1 SKGSRALWK
10 ELEVQL
16 EGAADKGLL
25 K

>member
-1 SKGSRALWK
+1 RALWK